1 MAYRDEHEAL
11 RARLDATEQRL
22 HEAERALREANLR
35 ASAAEREPYAQRAQG
50 HARATDVA
58 ESFIQHVYVRSTA
71 VFWIFAGIVFVA
83 WKLLDQAEA
92 VDLGSIAKGLA
103 VWLGLFAGPAGFV
116 LVRTRPA
123 VKPAPVSP
131 RIRVVGGSREH
142 EPQVRVEEET
152 DRESAPEGAEAEQ
165 EVQRHATPRRR

>member
-1 MAYRDEHEAL
+1 MAYRDEHEAP

-50 HARATDVA
+50 HTRATDVA

-92 VDLGSIAKGLA
+92 VDLGSIAKGRRY
-103 VWLGLFAGPAGFV
+103 GSGC
-116 LVRTRPA
+116 
-123 VKPAPVSP
+123 S
-131 RIRVVGGSREH
+131 RVPPGSCW
-142 EPQVRVEEET
+142 
-152 DRESAPEGAEAEQ
+152 
-165 EVQRHATPRRR
+165 